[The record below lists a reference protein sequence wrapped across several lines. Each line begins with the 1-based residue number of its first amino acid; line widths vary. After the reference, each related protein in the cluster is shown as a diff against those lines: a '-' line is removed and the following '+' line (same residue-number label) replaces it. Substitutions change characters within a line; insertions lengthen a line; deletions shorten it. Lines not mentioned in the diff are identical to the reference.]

1 MNTLQQKFSLTE
13 LEAKMLQTISEFY
26 DSEDIVCY
34 NEKLTPSE
42 KGIIGSLMKK
52 ELVYDS
58 NNGVD
63 LKGNF
68 FPSEDVLNFLEL
80 N

>member
-1 MNTLQQKFSLTE
+1 MKNLQEQFNLTE
-13 LEAKMLQTISEFY
+13 LESKMLQTISEYY

-34 NEKLTPSE
+34 NSKLTSSE
-42 KGIIGSLMKK
+42 KGIIGSLIKK
-52 ELVYDS
+52 ELIYDS

-63 LKGNF
+63 LNGNF